1 MSNRLQAT
9 GISTL
14 AQSRARAERRA
25 TTRGAVKGVRE
36 RLNSATGQ
44 SLNFEQ
50 QIVGLFASNHLG
62 GFRFQFAFAVFVIAG
77 AFWVL
82 PTIMVGVWGFAL
94 LTAQLLVL
102 LLARRAAAEDPEQRD
117 PVRWVRYFS
126 IAETI
131 RSVCWGVL
139 PILFYLF
146 DVRADVPGADSL
158 LFTILIVVIATSA
171 MLNHHLP
178 ITAACAT
185 MPFALCYTLSIGVR
199 GDLLNLM
206 LAAGALGIQLFF
218 LFVAQQLHRTTVAL
232 LEARAEKDDVIA
244 ELEQQRGIAEEAR
257 RRADD
262 ANLAKSRFLATMS
275 HELRTPLN
283 AILGFSEV
291 LKNEVLGALPNDQYR
306 EYSKDIHESGSHLL
320 NLINE
325 ILDLSRIEAGRHEL
339 VEQPVQVA
347 YTAEE
352 AAHLLAMK
360 AQAKSLTLHEH
371 FDPNLPKLW
380 ADERAIR
387 QITLNLLSNAIKFT
401 PRNGDVF
408 LAVMQTADGGQ
419 MIEVRDT
426 GPGIPEDEIPVVLSS
441 FGQGSIAIKNAE
453 QGTGLGLPIVQ
464 ALVKT
469 HGGRFELKSKLREGT
484 IVRAFFPADRVMEA
498 IPAVSSHGTPLQANG
513 RVRRRARRTA
523 A

>member
-1 MSNRLQAT
+1 MSQHLKAT
-9 GISTL
+9 GISSL

-25 TTRGAVKGVRE
+25 NTRGAVKGVRE

-44 SLNFEQ
+44 PLNFEQ
-50 QIVGLFASNHLG
+50 QIVTLFAGNHRNG
-62 GFRFQFAFAVFVIAG
+62 TGFQMAFSALVMTGAFFALPWPVAG
-77 AFWVL
+77 AWALMMLSAHAVV
-82 PTIMVGVWGFAL
+82 IMLAQKVG
-94 LTAQLLVL
+94 
-102 LLARRAAAEDPEQRD
+102 RIDPETIE
-117 PVRWVRYFS
+117 PVRWVRSFS
-126 IAETI
+126 AAEAV
-131 RSVCWGVL
+131 RSVIWGLL
-139 PILFYLF
+139 PICFYVLG
-146 DVRADVPGADSL
+146 VAERVPGVDAL
-158 LFTILIVVIATSA
+158 MFTVLVIVVATSA

-178 ITAACAT
+178 IAAACAT
-185 MPFALCYTLSIGVR
+185 TPFAISYALSIGVR
-199 GDLLNLM
+199 GDVHNLL
-206 LAAGALGIQLFF
+206 LAGGALGVQLFF
-218 LFVAQQLHRTTVAL
+218 LIVSQQVNRTTLAL
-232 LEARAEKDDVIA
+232 LEVRAQKDDVIA

-291 LKNEVLGALPNDQYR
+291 LKSESLGPLPNDQYR
-306 EYSKDIHESGSHLL
+306 EYSKDIHDSGSHLL

-347 YTAEE
+347 YTVEE
-352 AAHLLAMK
+352 AAHLLAIK
-360 AQAKSLTLHEH
+360 ARAKNLALHEH
-371 FDPNLPKLW
+371 YDAPLPKLW

-401 PRNGDVF
+401 PLNGDVF
-408 LAVMQTADGGQ
+408 LSVVQTRDGGQ

-426 GPGIPEDEIPVVLSS
+426 GPGIPEEEIPVVLSS

-469 HGGRFELKSKLREGT
+469 HGGQFELTSQLRQGT
-484 IVRAFFPADRVMEA
+484 TVRAYFPPDRVMAA
-498 IPAVSSHGTPLQANG
+498 IPPIQQP
-513 RVRRRARRTA
+513 RAA
-523 A
+523 